1 MKLSIVST
9 LYKSSPFIEEFIA
22 RSAAAAALVT
32 SDLELVIVDDGSPDD
47 SLKKA
52 LELKPLHPKMK
63 IIQLS
68 RNFGHH
74 EAILTG
80 LRHAQ
85 GDLIFLI
92 DCDLEEAPE
101 DLARFVETM
110 EKDPEVDVVYGVQR
124 QRSKGVLD
132 RLLGRAYYRVFNLL
146 SDIEIP
152 RNLTTMR
159 LMSRRFV
166 DALLEHDEVDVVL
179 SGLWA
184 STGFRQI
191 PLEVEKKFKGT
202 TSYDLRRQL
211 RMLVRSV
218 TSFSAKPLVYIFSL
232 GLTISFIAFL
242 AIVWITYQKLFA
254 HVGLGGWTS
263 LFVSIWF
270 IGGLLMLS
278 VGVVGIYVERIFRQV
293 KQRPRTIVK
302 KIF

>member
-1 MKLSIVST
+1 M
-9 LYKSSPFIEEFIA
+9 
-22 RSAAAAALVT
+22 
-32 SDLELVIVDDGSPDD
+32 
-47 SLKKA
+47 
-52 LELKPLHPKMK
+52 
-63 IIQLS
+63 
-68 RNFGHH
+68 
-74 EAILTG
+74 
-80 LRHAQ
+80 
-85 GDLIFLI
+85 

-101 DLARFVETM
+101 DLARFVATM
-110 EKDPEVDVVYGVQR
+110 NENPEVDVVYGVQR
-124 QRSKGVLD
+124 QRSKGAID
-132 RLLGRAYYRVFNLL
+132 KLLGRAYYKAFNLL
-146 SDIEIP
+146 SAIEIP
-152 RNLTTMR
+152 RNLTTTR
-159 LMSRRFV
+159 LMSRVFV
-166 DALLEHDEVDVVL
+166 DALLEHEEVDVLL

-184 STGFRQI
+184 NTGFRQV

-211 RMLVRSV
+211 RILVRSI
-218 TSFSAKPLVYIFSL
+218 TSFSAKPLVYIFYL

-293 KQRPRTIVK
+293 KQRPRTIIK